1 MAGAQFQFSI
11 DDADLRELEERLAR
25 PRELVPRLGEYLVRS
40 TKDRFSTQTGPDGT
54 PWVPLKQRYARRKKL
69 NKDKILTLRGDLRRY
84 IRYQPDGDAAVVGT
98 NLPYGAIHQFGGTIE
113 QPERQSTVR
122 LRSVAGRVLFAG
134 QRHKR
139 AVEKSVTIPAHDVVI
154 PARPYLGLSDQDG
167 DNLAE
172 IVREWLA
179 GD

>member
-11 DDADLRELEERLAR
+11 DDADLQELEERLAR
-25 PRELVPRLGEYLVRS
+25 PQELLPRVGEYLVRS
-40 TKDRFSTQTGPDGT
+40 TKDRFDTQTAPDGT
-54 PWVPLKQRYARRKKL
+54 PWAPLKQRYARQKKY

-84 IRYQPDGDAAVVGT
+84 IRYQRDADAAVAGT
-98 NLPYGAIHQFGGTIE
+98 NLPYGAVQQFGDTIE
-113 QPERQSTVR
+113 QPARQSTVR
-122 LRSVAGRVLFAG
+122 LRSVAGRILFAG
-134 QRHKR
+134 KRHKR
-139 AVEKSVTIPAHDVVI
+139 AIEKSVTIPAHDVVI
-154 PARPYLGLSDQDG
+154 PARPYLGLSDRDG